1 MFCNSPC
8 KHTHSIHLVLSSQVT
23 HTGSQDVPNLLC
35 RPCACKEAL
44 SLSGVFVG
52 CVLLTELVNS
62 EVSKLFDECST
73 MCVCVLLK
81 KRAKKR
87 EGGKTSQL
95 HGSHS
100 ASPPAIIT
108 TEPGRVNLH
117 AQMHIDRSWGLGTG
131 ATSKP
136 ARCLFHQ
143 LGMKG
148 QEKRD

>member
-1 MFCNSPC
+1 
-8 KHTHSIHLVLSSQVT
+8 
-23 HTGSQDVPNLLC
+23 
-35 RPCACKEAL
+35 
-44 SLSGVFVG
+44 
-52 CVLLTELVNS
+52 
-62 EVSKLFDECST
+62 

-81 KRAKKR
+81 NRSKKR
-87 EGGKTSQL
+87 EWRKTSQL

-117 AQMHIDRSWGLGTG
+117 AQMHIDRSRGLGTG

-148 QEKRD
+148 QGRKEIDTGTRRGREKEREVTWQQEENTITVCYKNQMKKDSWCMKREREVKCRHEGDISTQWKQNIKND